1 MGRVSSLGRRFF
13 RVLCILVVAGVLATG
28 CSSVMKEPQVSVT
41 DVSLS
46 SVSLSRIVIEVTFS
60 IDNPNAVGV
69 TLDSLTFD
77 IHTKHQDDWLY
88 LAHGEQAGLEIE
100 PGKNVVTIPVVVD
113 NSELIASVA
122 RSLVTGEITLQV
134 KGIASADVLSFN
146 WDIPFAYT
154 RTIPLNL
161 PWR

>member
-1 MGRVSSLGRRFF
+1 MSGLGRRFF
-13 RVLCILVVAGVLATG
+13 RVLCIIVVAGVLATG

-46 SVSLSRIVIEVTFS
+46 SVSLSTIVIEVTFS

-88 LAHGEQAGLEIE
+88 LAHGEQTGLEIE

-113 NSELIASVA
+113 TQQMLASMA
-122 RSLVTGEITLQV
+122 RTLASGEITLQV
-134 KGIASADVLSFN
+134 KGIASADVFSFN
-146 WDIPFAYT
+146 WDIPFIHT

>member
-1 MGRVSSLGRRFF
+1 MVLAGRFLW
-13 RVLCILVVAGVLATG
+13 VLCSLMVAGVLATG
-28 CSSVMKEPQVSVT
+28 CSYVMKEPQVSVT

-46 SVSLSRIVIEVTFS
+46 SVSLSTIVIEVTFS

-77 IHTKHQDDWLY
+77 IYTKHQDDWLY
-88 LAHGEQAGLEIE
+88 LAHGEQTGLEIE

-113 NSELIASVA
+113 TQQMLASMA
-122 RSLVTGEITLQV
+122 RTLASGEITLQV
-134 KGIASADVLSFN
+134 KGIASADVFSFN
-146 WDIPFAYT
+146 WDIPFIHT

>member
-1 MGRVSSLGRRFF
+1 
-13 RVLCILVVAGVLATG
+13 
-28 CSSVMKEPQVSVT
+28 MKEPQVSVT

-46 SVSLSRIVIEVTFS
+46 SVSLSTIVIEVTFS

-88 LAHGEQAGLEIE
+88 LAHGEQTGLEIE

-113 NSELIASVA
+113 TQQMLASMA
-122 RSLVTGEITLQV
+122 RTLASGEITLQV
-134 KGIASADVLSFN
+134 KGIASADVFSFN
-146 WDIPFAYT
+146 WDIPFIHT